1 MSEQFNL
8 TDVDPL
14 EDGIVLTEVPEIDSW
29 SLEHFEDV
37 IG

>member
-1 MSEQFNL
+1 MSEQFEV
-8 TDVDPL
+8 TDVDLL
-14 EDGIVLTEVPEIDSW
+14 EDGIVLTEVPEIESW